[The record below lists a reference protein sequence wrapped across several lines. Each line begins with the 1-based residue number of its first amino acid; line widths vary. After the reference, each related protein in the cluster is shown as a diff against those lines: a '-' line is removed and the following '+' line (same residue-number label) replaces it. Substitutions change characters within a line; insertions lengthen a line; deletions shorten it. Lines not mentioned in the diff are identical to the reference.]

1 MRRRT
6 MCNETP
12 ESLVCEY
19 DYETLARSPTGNHI
33 LLSPFLSG
41 GIMLQLLLH
50 RRCTARTSDPTSLET
65 FSSRDV
71 DVNVERKRSLPY
83 VA

>member
-1 MRRRT
+1 MRRGT
-6 MCNETP
+6 MCDETR

-41 GIMLQLLLH
+41 GMMLQLLLH
-50 RRCTARTSDPTSLET
+50 RRCTARTSDPTSLPNPVRLWL
-65 FSSRDV
+65 SSRV
-71 DVNVERKRSLPY
+71 HENGTT
-83 VA
+83 